1 MKKAKPGKV
10 ADIRA
15 EYTRGDLGRLVRG
28 KYAGRLATASNVVV
42 LAPDVAAAFPN
53 GEAVNDALRS
63 LIRIASRVKRPKR
76 GGKPGA

>member
-1 MKKAKPGKV
+1 M
-10 ADIRA
+10 RA
-15 EYTRGDLGRLVRG
+15 EYSQRDLGKLVRG

-63 LIRIASRVKRPKR
+63 LIRIASQVKRPKR
-76 GGKPGA
+76 GGKAGA